1 MYQKTLVFVYKL
13 KRQYF
18 PNFHFHTI
26 LVVCGQT
33 EAEILPKLSFPHSYS
48 RGHGT
53 KATSAV
59 GALMDRAVIHAVRQT
74 AAVVIGTQ
82 PNLDHNPLFERRVGR
97 TGIAN
102 RGDFTATFESITYVC
117 DTTFAAQISN
127 SETCGFNAN
136 QANQLKH
143 KKYENEFIF
152 NHELLISLGFEAYG
166 AWSSEA
172 ESFFKRLLSG
182 TKNFTL
188 MNKIAGIIGRGR
200 LRANTRYLHASRFFS
215 VPVHDKLKKKEKKE
229 TFLSTQL

>member
-1 MYQKTLVFVYKL
+1 M
-13 KRQYF
+13 
-18 PNFHFHTI
+18 
-26 LVVCGQT
+26 
-33 EAEILPKLSFPHSYS
+33 
-48 RGHGT
+48 
-53 KATSAV
+53 
-59 GALMDRAVIHAVRQT
+59 
-74 AAVVIGTQ
+74 
-82 PNLDHNPLFERRVGR
+82 DHNPLFKRRVGR
-97 TGIAN
+97 TGVPN
-102 RGDFTATFESITYVC
+102 RGNFTATFESITYVC

-136 QANQLKH
+136 QANQFKY

-215 VPVHDKLKKKEKKE
+215 VPVHV
-229 TFLSTQL
+229 